1 MSSLSLVQP
10 AMCGDKMTLSES
22 NSCFNSVVCM
32 DKFSKDVFSYS
43 KTSKQAPKT
52 LPDFKFAKR
61 DLVSKQGP
69 LDVLIR
75 YMGL

>member
-1 MSSLSLVQP
+1 
-10 AMCGDKMTLSES
+10 MTLSES
-22 NSCFNSVVCM
+22 SIVSILLFVS

-43 KTSKQAPKT
+43 KTSNKPQ
-52 LPDFKFAKR
+52 DFARFRFATR